1 VAKIVTKP
9 EMPKNGSADPRLK
22 AGYTL
27 VALVVIACGLLL
39 RRFGYS
45 IDLPFIVVNYGAA
58 VLWGAMVY
66 LLLAALLAPRV
77 RPPVIAGIAAAI
89 AVALELFRL
98 YHTPWLDAFRLTLAG
113 ALLIG
118 RIFSIWNI
126 VSYALG
132 IALAYRADLMLAVAR
147 R

>member
-1 VAKIVTKP
+1 MIKP
-9 EMPKNGSADPRLK
+9 EALKNGSSDLRLR
-22 AGYTL
+22 AGYIGI
-27 VALVVIACGLLL
+27 ALVVIVAGLLL

-45 IDLPFIVVNYGAA
+45 IDLPFVIVNYGAA
-58 VLWGAMVY
+58 ALWGGMVY

-77 RPPVIAGIAAAI
+77 RPLAI
-89 AVALELFRL
+89 ASMATAFSVALELFRL

-126 VSYALG
+126 VSYTLG
-132 IALAYRADLMLAVAR
+132 IAAACSADLLIAAAR